1 MASNGILQPKLYVL
15 QYNYVADS
23 LEKREAHFEAHLAL
37 IDKQTK
43 IGNVVFS
50 WWSW

>member
-1 MASNGILQPKLYVL
+1 MASTGTLQSKLYVL

-23 LEKREAHFEAHLAL
+23 LEKREAHLEAHLAL

-43 IGNVVFS
+43 TYRA
-50 WWSW
+50 